1 MADQRR
7 IGNSRN
13 RSENGRRYRTYGNV
27 AYQPE
32 VEQEPAAPSR
42 REQIRGNTVR
52 RPEPV
57 RRPRIVPRKR
67 PAIRPDIQVR
77 AQGAFSPF
85 AIVGLFSVLAC
96 TLLLVISTAQLA
108 AVNNDIVDLRGDLA
122 DLQGE
127 NLLLQ
132 TKYELVFD
140 LEAIEKMFL
149 SDGSMVRVGAGQ
161 TVYLDLSAPDS
172 VIYYN
177 GAGDRLPALLQRIE
191 RYLADLLS

>member
-7 IGNSRN
+7 SR
-13 RSENGRRYRTYGNV
+13 RRYRTYGNV

-32 VEQEPAAPSR
+32 LDPEPARSPSR

-67 PAIRPDIQVR
+67 PAVRPDIQVR
-77 AQGAFSPF
+77 TQSAFSPF
-85 AIVGLFSVLAC
+85 AVAGLFSVLAC
-96 TLLLVISTAQLA
+96 TLLLVIGTAQLA
-108 AVNNDIVDLRGDLA
+108 QVNNDIVDLRGDLA
-122 DLQGE
+122 GLQE
-127 NLLLQ
+127 ESLTLQ
-132 TKYELVFD
+132 ARYELVFD

-149 SDGSMVRVGAGQ
+149 SDGSMVRSGTGQ

-172 VIYYN
+172 VVYYD
-177 GAGDRLPALLQRIE
+177 GAGEGLSSVIPRLE
-191 RYLADLLS
+191 RYFADLLS

>member
-1 MADQRR
+1 MADRR
-7 IGNSRN
+7 RSRS

-96 TLLLVISTAQLA
+96 TLLLVVSTAQLA
-108 AVNNDIVDLRGDLA
+108 VTHNDIVELRGDLA
-122 DLQGE
+122 DLQEE
-127 NLLLQ
+127 NRLLQ
-132 TKYELVFD
+132 TRYELVFD

-149 SDGSMVRVGAGQ
+149 SDGSMVRAGTGQ

-172 VIYYN
+172 VVYYD
-177 GAGDRLPALLQRIE
+177 GAGEGLSGLIQRME
-191 RYLADLLS
+191 RYLDDLLS

>member
-7 IGNSRN
+7 N
-13 RSENGRRYRTYGNV
+13 RRYRTYGSA

-32 VEQEPAAPSR
+32 VEQEPVRVPSR
-42 REQIRGNTVR
+42 QEQIRGNTVR

-57 RRPRIVPRKR
+57 RRPRITPRKR
-67 PAIRPDIQVR
+67 PAVRPDIQVR
-77 AQGAFSPF
+77 TQGAVSPF

-96 TLLLVISTAQLA
+96 TLMLVVSTAQLA

-122 DLQGE
+122 GLQDEG
-127 NLLLQ
+127 LTLQ
-132 TKYELVFD
+132 AKYELVFD

-149 SDGSMVRVGAGQ
+149 SDGSMVRAGTGQ

-172 VIYYN
+172 VTYYD
-177 GAGDRLPALLQRIE
+177 GAGKGLSALLQRAE
-191 RYLADLLS
+191 RYLDDLLS

>member
-1 MADQRR
+1 MADRR
-7 IGNSRN
+7 RSSRI
-13 RSENGRRYRTYGNV
+13 ERRYRTEGNV

-32 VEQEPAAPSR
+32 VEQEPVRTPSR

-67 PAIRPDIQVR
+67 PAVRPDVQVR
-77 AQGAFSPF
+77 TQGAVSPF

-108 AVNNDIVDLRGDLA
+108 TVNNDIVNLRGDLA
-122 DLQGE
+122 DLQDEGVA
-127 NLLLQ
+127 LQ
-132 TKYELVFD
+132 AKYELVFD

-149 SDGSMVRVGAGQ
+149 SDGSMVRAGTGQ

-172 VIYYN
+172 VVYYD
-177 GAGDRLPALLQRIE
+177 GAGEGLSALLQRAE
-191 RYLADLLS
+191 QYLGELLS